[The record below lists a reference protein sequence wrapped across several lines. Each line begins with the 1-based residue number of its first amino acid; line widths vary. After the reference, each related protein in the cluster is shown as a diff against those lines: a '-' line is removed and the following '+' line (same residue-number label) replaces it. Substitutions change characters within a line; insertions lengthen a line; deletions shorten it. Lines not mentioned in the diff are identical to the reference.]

1 MTSLFCPIQEL
12 DSEEDSGSDTSRELD
27 YETPPTS
34 TPTSSTQ
41 SPMHGV
47 SVASSGVQSFA
58 ASAGA
63 KREGGERARAKT
75 NRGVR
80 LQRGKYLGK
89 KVVHIHVVVCSESL
103 YLVPKFAQCAY
114 TNIVH
119 VHTHTHSLSLSLSLY
134 DISSMYCTHCVMHTQ
149 VRVQL
154 VGILYA
160 LPWISTRGS
169 SW

>member
-27 YETPPTS
+27 YETPPTG

-47 SVASSGVQSFA
+47 SASSGVQSFA

-80 LQRGKYLGK
+80 LQRGEYLGK
-89 KVVHIHVVVCSESL
+89 KSCL
-103 YLVPKFAQCAY
+103 LR
-114 TNIVH
+114 N
-119 VHTHTHSLSLSLSLY
+119 
-134 DISSMYCTHCVMHTQ
+134 
-149 VRVQL
+149 
-154 VGILYA
+154 
-160 LPWISTRGS
+160 
-169 SW
+169 

>member
-1 MTSLFCPIQEL
+1 MISLFFFPIQEL

-27 YETPPTS
+27 YETPPTG

-47 SVASSGVQSFA
+47 SASSGVQSFA
-58 ASAGA
+58 ASTGA

-89 KVVHIHVVVCSESL
+89 KSCL
-103 YLVPKFAQCAY
+103 LR
-114 TNIVH
+114 N
-119 VHTHTHSLSLSLSLY
+119 
-134 DISSMYCTHCVMHTQ
+134 
-149 VRVQL
+149 
-154 VGILYA
+154 
-160 LPWISTRGS
+160 
-169 SW
+169 